1 MLRNQ
6 LEPRLDSEGARRD
19 AASIVG
25 EVSAQMDMPFVQP
38 VSVPAV
44 PTPVHVSPRRFA
56 ALVDR
61 VGATASLL
69 CAVHCMLLPF
79 VLALLPLIGLAFL
92 AGHTFERI
100 FVACAAALA
109 SASIL
114 VAYRRHRHPHALFL
128 MVPGIVLLVL
138 GVAIDINA
146 HVVIHTTSVVTGG
159 LLVASAHVT
168 NLVLAHRHRHATCT
182 QTSVWVSRGNP

>member
-6 LEPRLDSEGARRD
+6 LEPRLDFEAACRD
-19 AASIVG
+19 AACAGDEIP
-25 EVSAQMDMPFVQP
+25 AQMDMPFVQP

-44 PTPVHVSPRRFA
+44 PPPAAHASPRRFA

-79 VLALLPLIGLAFL
+79 VLALLPLIGLGFL

-109 SASIL
+109 SASL
-114 VAYRRHRHPHALFL
+114 LAAYRHHRHPQALFL
-128 MVPGIVLLVL
+128 MVPGIVLLVF

-146 HVVIHTTSVVTGG
+146 HVMIHTVSVVTGG

-168 NLVLAHRHRHATCT
+168 NLVLAHRHHHATC
-182 QTSVWVSRGNP
+182 SHA